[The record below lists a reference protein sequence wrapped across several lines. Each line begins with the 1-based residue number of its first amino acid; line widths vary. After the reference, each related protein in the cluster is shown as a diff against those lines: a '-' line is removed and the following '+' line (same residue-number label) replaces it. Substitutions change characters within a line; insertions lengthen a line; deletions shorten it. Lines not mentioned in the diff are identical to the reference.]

1 MHGMRQ
7 TRLTENNPSE
17 SRVRLTIIKTNGH
30 FTTLE
35 IKVSMNI
42 NCIRLEQ
49 NSHRTSQTIS
59 PAPKTGPG
67 AGAPSQMSTS
77 LAETD
82 PQGRVK

>member
-49 NSHRTSQTIS
+49 NSHRTS
-59 PAPKTGPG
+59 
-67 AGAPSQMSTS
+67 
-77 LAETD
+77 
-82 PQGRVK
+82 

>member
-1 MHGMRQ
+1 MHGMRW
-7 TRLTENNPSE
+7 TRLTESNPSE
-17 SRVRLTIIKTNGH
+17 SRVTLTIIKTNGH

-49 NSHRTSQTIS
+49 NSHRTGQTIS
-59 PAPKTGPG
+59 LAPKTG
-67 AGAPSQMSTS
+67 ARAPSQMSTS